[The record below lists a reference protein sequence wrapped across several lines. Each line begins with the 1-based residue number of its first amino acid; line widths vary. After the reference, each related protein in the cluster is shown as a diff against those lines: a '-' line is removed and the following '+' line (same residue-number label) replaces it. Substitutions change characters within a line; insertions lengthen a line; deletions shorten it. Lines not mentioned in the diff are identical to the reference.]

1 MCQFFS
7 GLFFEKQRHSHYF
20 MKETDYFNY
29 LYFVIVLSHS
39 VVYKSFAT
47 LWTVALQ
54 ALLLLGFP
62 R

>member
-1 MCQFFS
+1 MSVFFWA
-7 GLFFEKQRHSHYF
+7 FFEKQRHLHYF

-39 VVYKSFAT
+39 VVSESFAT